1 MLSNL
6 ENILQGITGRKFG
19 ERMRR
24 SWQGR
29 TDEGFSEGMF
39 LFFKTKKPQI
49 NVRYTGDTNDENN
62 DGKKFF
68 WEIGNDLGRGSGLE
82 WGDRGGGHFW
92 DGGVCL

>member
-1 MLSNL
+1 LFSNL
-6 ENILQGITGRKFG
+6 ENILQGITGR
-19 ERMRR
+19 
-24 SWQGR
+24 SLA
-29 TDEGFSEGMF
+29 SEGEGLGKGELAKVF
-39 LFFKTKKPQI
+39 LRGCFSFSKTKKPQI
-49 NVRYTGDTNDENN
+49 NVRYTGDTNDKNN